1 MESMGSSPHG
11 LATPQEPAVGASVA
25 FEEFFRVE
33 QRRLHEAVFAITGTR
48 SEAEDIGQEAF
59 LRVWERWDRVSGRF
73 LVYEWKPYLGEESLP
88 NELYLRE
95 ALEIDGEDND
105 ALVHF
110 TETWGCLSGVGRDP
124 LNSLPRMAPQSARRL
139 RGTGITRFAREHDLL
154 PTQVVSIETVRFHL
168 LVMQAMTRHWIAHQ
182 TGDDVRAAWER
193 SGLLPDLIWDL
204 DPPEEYDLW
213 LLFVECLNAALR
225 PFQVAVELELPGDM
239 DRRRTG
245 CRSSPR
251 TRRWPCSWPT
261 TWPRTPSTDDAQT
274 RRVEGRSSVSADEP
288 SSDSSKRLGCGTAP
302 RRAHVRRRRANTAVA
317 NTRGRRNSRG
327 THPAA

>member
-33 QRRLHEAVFAITGTR
+33 HRRLHEAVFAITGTR

-239 DRRRTG
+239 DPAPYGVQIVTAYKAMALQLANHMAENAEYRRCANETCGRPFVRQRGRAQFGQFKEAGVRYCSASCARAQAPREYRRRQH
-245 CRSSPR
+245 
-251 TRRWPCSWPT
+251 TRK
-261 TWPRTPSTDDAQT
+261 
-274 RRVEGRSSVSADEP
+274 E
-288 SSDSSKRLGCGTAP
+288 K
-302 RRAHVRRRRANTAVA
+302 
-317 NTRGRRNSRG
+317 
-327 THPAA
+327 